1 MNRTQLSAIMQIVK
15 KLGWNDMPAHIALD
29 AVQIMVNNYISC
41 LADCTGDLICK
52 DTALDLISRI
62 SNHLETDS
70 IWLTLF
76 IHDYDTLN
84 DAKMKSYALLLRA
97 DIEESMRNGET
108 FTEARRERDV

>member
-1 MNRTQLSAIMQIVK
+1 MNRTQLSAIMQIVN

-29 AVQIMVNNYISC
+29 AVQIMVNNYISG
-41 LADCTGDLICK
+41 LADCTEDSICE
-52 DTALDLISRI
+52 DTALDLIS
-62 SNHLETDS
+62 NHLEVNN

-84 DAKMKSYALLLRA
+84 DTKMQSYALLLRA

-108 FTEARRERDV
+108 FTEARREWDV